1 MAGVRRV
8 LVQLGY
14 FGRTALRGLRASPV
28 TSVIAV
34 ITISVSLV
42 LVGAFTLLLGNM
54 EDLLERFGDDLHV
67 TAYLEDALVA
77 ADQIALVDLVATVE
91 GVERVRIVSKQ
102 EALERFRAGVG
113 RGAALLEGLGENP
126 LPASVEITLLPS
138 QRTPEGLRVVVES
151 LEGLP
156 GITQLASGRYWV
168 EGYLRAVAL
177 VRGVGNG
184 LGVILALATL
194 LIVANTIRLAVLAR
208 QDEIEILALVGASR
222 AFVAAPFLL
231 EGLIQ
236 GAAGGAA
243 ALVLLLG
250 LFHLVLPGFEFGLE
264 FLLGGVAPRF
274 FSGAEAAALVGG
286 GATLGLVGSAAA
298 VSGGWK
304 A

>member
-1 MAGVRRV
+1 MSRS

-14 FGRTALRGLRASPV
+14 FTRTALRGLRSSPI
-28 TSVIAV
+28 TSAIAV
-34 ITISVSLV
+34 ITIGVSLV
-42 LVGAFTLLLGNM
+42 LVGAFMLLLGNM
-54 EDLLERFGDDLHV
+54 EGLLDRFGDDLYV
-67 TAYLEDALVA
+67 TAYLDDALAVE
-77 ADQIALVDLVATVE
+77 DQRALVELVTTVE
-91 GVERVRIVSKQ
+91 GVEHVRMVSKE

-113 RGAALLEGLGENP
+113 RGAALLEGLDENP
-126 LPASVEITLLPS
+126 LPASLEITLAPAR
-138 QRTPEGLRVVVES
+138 RTSDGLRIVVES
-151 LEGLP
+151 LDGLP
-156 GITQLASGRYWV
+156 GVADLASGQDWV

-177 VRGVGNG
+177 IRGVGIG

-208 QDEIEILALVGASR
+208 DDEIEILALVGASR
-222 AFVAAPFLL
+222 AFVAVPFLL
-231 EGLIQ
+231 EGLVQ

-250 LFHLVLPGFEFGLE
+250 IFHLVLPGFEFGLE

-286 GATLGLVGSAAA
+286 GASLGLFGSVAAL
-298 VSGGWK
+298 SGGWR